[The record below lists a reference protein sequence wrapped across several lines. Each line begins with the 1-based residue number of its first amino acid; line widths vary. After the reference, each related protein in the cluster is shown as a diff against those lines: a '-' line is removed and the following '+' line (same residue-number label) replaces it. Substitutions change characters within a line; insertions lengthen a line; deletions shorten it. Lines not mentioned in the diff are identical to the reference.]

1 MNNRLTLQDLAGL
14 LAEHTGKERSDCETF
29 LKEFVALVT
38 EGVFLDKLVKIKGL
52 GTFKLI
58 PVEQRESIHVNTGE
72 RFLIPAHSKLSFI
85 PDKELREQVNKPF
98 SFFETTEISDPDQFI
113 DIEVSDDPEDEID
126 QEEDSVEVEE
136 VLSERT
142 LIPVAEED
150 PEPKKNDS
158 EEEVELSE
166 LPVIE
171 TEENPEPESD
181 LQPVVAEEVS
191 EETGDL
197 PAEIYSAPESA
208 LVVEEVSSEPVPV
221 SLEKKKTVKRHWLS
235 IAVIFVSLMIIG
247 NIHLYQNRMLYFA
260 EKPKNVALS
269 KKKAYL
275 QMPEATSE
283 ILSDTVR
290 VDTVTQKTLPES
302 EDTKPVITEA
312 APVEPVSL
320 VLDRVTIE
328 RGSRLTL
335 LSLKYYGSKLFWVY
349 IYEHNKA
356 KIKDPNNVPVGTVV
370 EIPAPHLYG
379 IDARNKQALKR
390 AAELQTEILSATY

>member
-14 LAEHTGKERSDCETF
+14 LAEHTGKERSDCEIF

-98 SFFETTEISDPDQFI
+98 SFFETTEISDPDQFT

-126 QEEDSVEVEE
+126 AEEDSAEE
-136 VLSERT
+136 VLSERS
-142 LIPVAEED
+142 LISVAEED
-150 PEPKKNDS
+150 PEPEKIDS

-171 TEENPEPESD
+171 TEVNLEPESD

-191 EETGDL
+191 EEIGDL

-208 LVVEEVSSEPVPV
+208 LAVEKVSSEPDPV
-221 SLEKKKTVKRHWLS
+221 FLEKKKSAKRHWVS

-269 KKKAYL
+269 KKRVSL
-275 QMPEATSE
+275 QASEDRPEV
-283 ILSDTVR
+283 LSDTVR
-290 VDTVTQKTLPES
+290 VDTMAQSTLPEVK
-302 EDTKPVITEA
+302 EVKPSAAET